1 MDAGY
6 AREVVSCLLLVLG
19 YSLRLVH
26 LLMP

>member
-6 AREVVSCLLLVLG
+6 TFEVVSCLLLVLA
-19 YSLRLVH
+19 YSLRLVY